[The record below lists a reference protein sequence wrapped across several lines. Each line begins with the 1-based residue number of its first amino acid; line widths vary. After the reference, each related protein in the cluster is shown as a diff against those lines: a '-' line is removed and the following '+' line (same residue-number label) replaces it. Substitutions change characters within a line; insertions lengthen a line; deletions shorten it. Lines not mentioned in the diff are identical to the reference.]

1 MKILK
6 DNKAILPFLVISA
19 IFFISLS
26 CVDLQKKIRWRSLRN
41 TLTEEAAK
49 FSGDPSIVI
58 KDLKR
63 GWIINLDENIKL
75 PSASLVKVP
84 IMASC
89 FYAAA
94 NGKLDLNSRVLLEA
108 RHKAGGSGE
117 IEGKP
122 NGTAF
127 TIEELIDLMIIQSDN
142 TATNML
148 IDLLGFDYL
157 NACFK
162 KFGLEDTNISRMM
175 MDMKSR
181 RMGIEN
187 YTTARDMALVFEK
200 IYTGHLINRKVSL
213 RCLNILKQ
221 QKMQDR
227 IPARLPDDIAV
238 AHKTGL
244 EKGICHDVGI
254 VFTNNGDFL
263 ICALTKHHDK
273 SARRAKRLISKIAF
287 LTYNSYTK

>member
-6 DNKAILPFLVISA
+6 DNKTILPFLVISA
-19 IFFISLS
+19 ILFISLS
-26 CVDLQKKIRWRSLRN
+26 CSDLQKKSRWRILRN
-41 TLTEEAAK
+41 TLTKEVAK
-49 FSGDPSIVI
+49 FSGEASIVV

-63 GWIINLDENIKL
+63 DWVINLGENIKL

-89 FYAAA
+89 FHAAA
-94 NGKLDLNSRVLLEA
+94 NGRLDLNSRILLEA

-117 IEGKP
+117 IEEKP

-127 TIEELIDLMIIQSDN
+127 TAEELIDLMVIQSDN

-148 IDLLGFDYL
+148 IDLLEFDYL
-157 NACFK
+157 NSCFK
-162 KFGLEDTNISRMM
+162 EFGLKDTNISRMM

-181 RMGIEN
+181 RLGIEN
-187 YTTARDMALVFEK
+187 YTTARDMALIFEK
-200 IYTGHLINRKVSL
+200 IYAGHLIDRKISL

-227 IPARLPDDIAV
+227 IPARLPDDIVV

-254 VFTNNGDFL
+254 VFTGNGDFL

-273 SARRAKRLISKIAF
+273 SARRAKRLISKIAL